1 MTFYEKVHKLCD
13 DEGMTFQKLG
23 QEIGIPITYS
33 TASSWKTRG
42 SMPRPETVKKIA
54 DYFHVSVKWLTDDN
68 QDFSFDPDEHEP
80 MLLALM
86 EIWKELDTMGRAE
99 LLVRAREI
107 RGKD

>member
-1 MTFYEKVHKLCD
+1 MVTFYEKVHKLCD

-23 QEIGIPITYS
+23 QEIGINITYS

-42 SMPRPETVKKIA
+42 SMPRPETVKAIA
-54 DYFHVSVKWLTDDN
+54 DYFHVTVKWLTDDA
-68 QDFSFDPDEHEP
+68 QDFTYAPEEVDP
-80 MLLALM
+80 MLTALM

-107 RGKD
+107 RG